1 MSNYNRNKNTTTK
14 LNMNLTLAQIIE
26 QAGSNPEYRAVFYNR
41 FLKDYIYILVQKDE
55 TNDGN
60 ETPPIIAFENNCIP
74 VFTDPDRIYDGSAIH
89 QEMDYMKVR
98 GNDFLEMTLGATIIV
113 NPFSKV
119 YKELVVEEIA
129 DMLNGSIFNTV
140 SSPVL
145 RGQMNVQIGK
155 PANYPTTLLN
165 ELKSAFYQHEHIT
178 AAYIGWT
185 FNEVL
190 DKEPHYIFAIECSE
204 DLGNFKEL
212 ANLVSTFCKSHFKDG
227 EYADIIKLE
236 QNGNYSE
243 YFYNQAEPFYKKKD

>member
-14 LNMNLTLAQIIE
+14 LNTNLTLAQIIE

-41 FLKDYIYILVQKDE
+41 FLKDYIYILVQKDSTTE
-55 TNDGN
+55 DSEN
-60 ETPPIIAFENNCIP
+60 PPIIAFENNCIP

-98 GNDFLEMTLGATIIV
+98 GHAFLEMTLGATIIV

-129 DMLNGSIFNTV
+129 DMLNGSIFNTA

-155 PANYPTTLLN
+155 PDNNPTTLLN
-165 ELKSAFYQHEHIT
+165 ELKSAFYQNEHIT

-185 FNEVL
+185 FNEIL

-204 DLGNFKEL
+204 GLGNFKDI
-212 ANLVSTFCKSHFKDG
+212 ADLVSTFCKSHFKEG

-236 QNGNYSE
+236 QNGNYSD
-243 YFYNQAEPFYKKKD
+243 YFYNQAKPFYVK